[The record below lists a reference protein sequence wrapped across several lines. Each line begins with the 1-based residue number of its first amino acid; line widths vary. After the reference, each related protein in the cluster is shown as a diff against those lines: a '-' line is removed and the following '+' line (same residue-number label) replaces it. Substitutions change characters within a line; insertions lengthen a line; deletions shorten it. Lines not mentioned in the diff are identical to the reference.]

1 MEYQERQELMAQ
13 KLKPILTANLKIVLA
28 TLDDQIQAERAVAQA
43 TGNFDQ
49 MQSLNFVRTVAL
61 DVLDERGESEFVDA
75 YLNDRLKADA

>member
-1 MEYQERQELMAQ
+1 MKYQERQELMAQ

-75 YLNDRLKADA
+75 YLNNKLKADA

>member
-75 YLNDRLKADA
+75 YLNNKLKADA